1 MAQKK
6 TTASEKAKNNTR
18 SARPSAG
25 RGAKTQTKAPE
36 ERVREH
42 KAPDPGSAL
51 HKFLPY
57 VFALL
62 AVLLVVF
69 LILSESSGVLGNLI
83 GTILHGAFGAAGA
96 WLIPIILVIFAL
108 RWKKIV
114 GEDAIGSRFFF
125 AFLFLCSVALIVQ
138 TFTTEAPV
146 FEPKA
151 WLSAPGGAVG
161 GFLSFILS
169 RLIGKV
175 GTLIVGFVLAAVS
188 LMFLLTISLHDI
200 WIYLKYNSKIAAEK
214 REEKR
219 EQREAQYA
227 AAEEERRRRE
237 EERRR
242 AMADA
247 EALEE
252 ARRRTAVSQDPIRL
266 GVERPEDYEPDPAL
280 IRVKD
285 EDRQEEPLPGEET
298 PAIPERPLPET
309 KAKEETEEKQN
320 GPERRLLPD
329 LEEIFGA
336 GKEADALMPHDDT
349 DAVEGELD
357 LPVSGA
363 APAEEKPKPKPVYRF
378 PPITLLKTPEKPK
391 KEDLTAELN
400 ENAKKL
406 VDTLNSFHVHTRVS
420 DYTRGP
426 TITRYELSPEMGT
439 SVRSISN
446 RVDDIALSLAT
457 LGVRI
462 EAPIPGKAA
471 VGIEVPNKVKA
482 VVYLRELIAS
492 KQFTCEENKGK
503 KLFACLGADVG
514 GAPVFCD
521 ISKMPHLLIAGATGM
536 GKSVCINSII
546 ISLLYRSSPDDV
558 RFILIDPKRVEF
570 AMYNGIPHLLVPV
583 VTEPQ
588 KAAGALSWAVNEME
602 RRFGLIQ
609 EVGVRDIAGYNA
621 TVTEDSGYEK
631 LPNIVI
637 IIDEL
642 ADLMIAARDTVEVS
656 INRLAA
662 KARAAGIHIIIGTQ
676 RPSVDVVTGVIKANI
691 PSRIAFTVA
700 SQVDSKTI
708 IDVGGAEKLIGR
720 GDMLYAPVGLIKPM
734 RVQGA
739 FVSDGEVEAVTTFV
753 RTNSEGS
760 YYSEEAIAGIERE
773 AQNCQQNG
781 KKGAAAEDD
790 DFDGESGDLDPKF
803 REALEIAVQNQKI
816 ATSMLQRAL
825 KVGYGRAARI
835 IDDMERFGYVG
846 PPDGTKPRKVLIDMQ
861 QYRELVVSDN
871 IARGDGQ

>member
-6 TTASEKAKNNTR
+6 TTASEKAKNHTG
-18 SARPSAG
+18 SAK
-25 RGAKTQTKAPE
+25 RGAKTQTKPAGEPAR
-36 ERVREH
+36 ER

-57 VFALL
+57 VFVLL
-62 AVLLVVF
+62 AVLIVVF
-69 LILSESSGVLGNLI
+69 LILSESSGVLGNWI
-83 GTILHGAFGAAGA
+83 GRILSGAFGPVGA
-96 WLIPIILVIFAL
+96 WLIPVILVIFAL

-114 GEDAIGSRFFF
+114 GEDAIASRFLFS
-125 AFLFLCSVALIVQ
+125 FLFLCSVALIAH
-138 TFTTEAPV
+138 TFSAETPA

-151 WLSAPGGAVG
+151 WLSSVGGAVG
-161 GFLSFILS
+161 GFLSFVFS
-169 RLIGKV
+169 RLIGKI

-188 LMFLLTISLHDI
+188 LMFLLTVSLHDV
-200 WIYLKYNSKIAAEK
+200 WIYLKYSAKVAAEK

-219 EQREAQYA
+219 ERREAQYA
-227 AAEEERRRRE
+227 AAEEELRRRE
-237 EERRR
+237 EERKR

-252 ARRRTAVSQDPIRL
+252 ARRKAAVSQEPIRL
-266 GVERPEDYEPDPAL
+266 GIERPEDYEPDPAL
-280 IRVKD
+280 IRVKE
-285 EDRQEEPLPGEET
+285 EDRGEEVPEEPEE
-298 PAIPERPLPET
+298 PAAVKDAPAGKPEQ
-309 KAKEETEEKQN
+309 KAAN

-336 GKEADALMPHDDT
+336 GKDADALMPHDDT
-349 DAVEGELD
+349 DGAEGELD

-363 APAEEKPKPKPVYRF
+363 APAEAKPKPKPVYRF

-391 KEDLTAELN
+391 KEDLSAELN

-471 VGIEVPNKVKA
+471 VGIEVPNKIKA
-482 VVYLRELIAS
+482 IVYLRELIAS

-503 KLFACLGADVG
+503 KLFACLGSDVG

-546 ISLLYRSSPDDV
+546 ISLLYRSTPQDL

-588 KAAGALSWAVNEME
+588 MAAGALSWAVNEME

-656 INRLAA
+656 VNRLAA

-753 RTNSEGS
+753 RENSEGNE
-760 YYSEEAIAGIERE
+760 YSEEAIAGIARE
-773 AQNCQQNG
+773 TQNCQQNG
-781 KKGAAAEDD
+781 KKGSAAEDE
-790 DFDGESGDLDPKF
+790 DFDGENGDLDPKF

-861 QYRELVVSDN
+861 QYRELVVNDN
-871 IARGDGQ
+871 IAKGDG